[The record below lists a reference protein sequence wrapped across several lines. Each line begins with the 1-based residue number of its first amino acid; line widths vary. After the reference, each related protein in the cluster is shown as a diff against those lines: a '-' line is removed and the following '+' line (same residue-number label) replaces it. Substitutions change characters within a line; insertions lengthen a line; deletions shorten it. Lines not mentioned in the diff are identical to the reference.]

1 MSDQASKDTIEHNI
15 PKHVVI
21 TCDGNRRWA
30 KSKGLPKILG
40 HRKGVENIEI
50 LVDAAREAGIK
61 YLTCWVL
68 STENREERGDE
79 FEYMMELAREFSD
92 KYKKKCLDEKIRY
105 RHIGRKDRLPEDVVA
120 DLNEMEEKTANL
132 DGFNFSLAI
141 DYGGRDELV
150 RTFKKIAEKGLEISE
165 ETISNNLDTAGMPDP
180 DLLIRTGA
188 HVRLSGI
195 MPWAGVYSEL
205 YFTDTLFPDFGKEE
219 LTKALEYFSKVTRNF
234 GK

>member
-1 MSDQASKDTIEHNI
+1 MSEQPNQDKTEQNI

-30 KSKGLPKILG
+30 KAHSLPKILG

-50 LVDAAREAGIK
+50 LVDAAKKSGIK
-61 YLTCWVL
+61 YLTCWLL
-68 STENREERGDE
+68 STENREERSDE

-92 KYKKKCLDEKIRY
+92 KYKKKCIDEKIRY

-120 DLNEMEEKTANL
+120 DLNEMEEKTAAFDSFNL
-132 DGFNFSLAI
+132 SLAI
-141 DYGGRDELV
+141 DYGGRDELI
-150 RTFKKIAEKGLEISE
+150 RALKKVTDQGLEISE
-165 ETISNNLDTAGMPDP
+165 SSISANLDTAGMPDP

-188 HVRLSGI
+188 HIRLSGI

-205 YFTDTLFPDFGKEE
+205 YFTNTLFPDFGEEE
-219 LTKALEYFSKVTRNF
+219 LAKALEYFSNITRNF

>member
-1 MSDQASKDTIEHNI
+1 MSEHSEKDKIEKNI
-15 PKHVVI
+15 PQHVVI

-30 KSKGLPKILG
+30 KAHGLPKILG
-40 HRKGVENIEI
+40 HRKGVENIEV
-50 LVDAAREAGIK
+50 LVDAARKMGVQ

-68 STENREERGDE
+68 STENREERVDE
-79 FEYMMELAREFSD
+79 FEYMMGLAREFSE
-92 KYKKKCLDEKIRY
+92 KYKQKCLEEKIRY

-120 DLNEMEEKTANL
+120 DLNEMEEKTAKF
-132 DGFNFSLAI
+132 DGFSFSLAI

-150 RTFKKIAEKGLEISE
+150 RTFKKIVEKGLDINEK
-165 ETISNNLDTAGMPDP
+165 TISDNLDTAGMPDP

-205 YFTDTLFPDFGKEE
+205 YFTDTLFPDFNEEE
-219 LTKALEYFSKVTRNF
+219 LAKAIEYFSSVTRNF